1 MSRVNAPGRLVGS
14 GRYADVYDIGRGRV
28 LRRYRDATAV
38 PSREAEVM
46 THARAHGVPVPEVF
60 ASSGTDIIMEYAR
73 GPTMLQV
80 LTRRPW
86 TLRHHA
92 RLLADLHALVH
103 AVPVLGWLR
112 APFGAGSALLH
123 LDLHPDNV
131 ILAAD
136 GPRLIDWQG
145 AAQGPAEAD
154 LALTWVLVA
163 SGQIPGP
170 LAQQAVGRGGQ
181 ALFARSYLAAAGPV
195 APGWLISAARHRLK
209 DPSLRAA
216 EAVRITRLLRSAR
229 LTDRTRR

>member
-60 ASSGTDIIMEYAR
+60 AVSGTDIIMEYAR

-103 AVPVLGWLR
+103 TVPVLGWLR
-112 APFGAGSALLH
+112 APFAARVHSRLH
-123 LDLHPDNV
+123 LSH
-131 ILAAD
+131 
-136 GPRLIDWQG
+136 
-145 AAQGPAEAD
+145 
-154 LALTWVLVA
+154 
-163 SGQIPGP
+163 
-170 LAQQAVGRGGQ
+170 RGHGT
-181 ALFARSYLAAAGPV
+181 
-195 APGWLISAARHRLK
+195 SA
-209 DPSLRAA
+209 
-216 EAVRITRLLRSAR
+216 
-229 LTDRTRR
+229 